1 MYAYYHN
8 CDPVAAQ
15 IVTKYDK
22 LMPRFVKDIAGQIT
36 GMPGIFIS
44 CVFSASLST
53 VSAALHCISGV
64 IYSDYIIPLKLF
76 KHNDVNA
83 NRAMRLTIFLLG
95 SYMAFSGLL
104 VKYFSSLFQAVN
116 TVAGITTGAKFGTFT
131 LAMLYPWANQ
141 KVFLR
146 WKKFFFACSEVTEPA
161 ILRIFLGSYLRHF
174 NQYGSSV
181 NDHNECPIQH
191 CNWQFTLWSDTNI
204 NVRMC

>member
-1 MYAYYHN
+1 MGFNCVTGIIMYAYYHN

-146 WKKFFFACSEVTEPA
+146 
-161 ILRIFLGSYLRHF
+161 
-174 NQYGSSV
+174 
-181 NDHNECPIQH
+181 
-191 CNWQFTLWSDTNI
+191 
-204 NVRMC
+204 

>member
-146 WKKFFFACSEVTEPA
+146 WKTFFACSEVTEPA

-181 NDHNECPIQH
+181 NDHNERSIQH